1 MCPFRGFPEGKVRL
15 TPIPEP
21 FFTEVLR
28 EMDDLHALKLLLYFF
43 WRLHRME
50 GKFRYLAREDF
61 LEDPS
66 FMQLMGSSPQE
77 AEATLDRA
85 LQACV
90 SAGVLLKST
99 LALSQGDR
107 DFYFLNS
114 AKGRAAVQAIALGE
128 WRPSGRPEA
137 PLEILPQT
145 PNIFRLYEEHI
156 GALTPMMADM
166 LREAEQTY
174 PAHWIEE
181 AIRLAVENN
190 VRRWSY
196 VEAILRRWQK
206 EGRHEREDRGDTEKD
221 RRRYIE
227 GEYADFIEH

>member
-1 MCPFRGFPEGKVRL
+1 MPTFRGFPEGKVRL

-21 FFTEVLR
+21 FFTEVLDKIR
-28 EMDDLHALKLLLYFF
+28 DVHELKLLLYIF
-43 WRLHRME
+43 WRLNRME
-50 GKFRYLAREDF
+50 GTFRYLRRADF
-61 LEDPS
+61 LQDEQ
-66 FMQLMGSSPQE
+66 FLQIMGNSRQE
-77 AEATLDRA
+77 SEAALDQA
-85 LQACV
+85 LQGCV
-90 SAGVLLKST
+90 AHGVLLKTS
-99 LALSQGDR
+99 LALTEGDE

-114 AKGRAAVQAIALGE
+114 ARGRAAVQAIARGE
-128 WRPSGRPEA
+128 WRPSGRPQT
-137 PLEILPQT
+137 PLEILPQP

-156 GALTPMMADM
+156 GPLTPMMADM

-196 VEAILRRWQK
+196 VEAILNRWQK
-206 EGRHEREDRGDTEKD
+206 EGRDERKDRGDTEKD

-227 GEYADFIEH
+227 GEYADFVEH